1 MDKSNQ
7 HNPHPLYRTIE
18 LTGIDVLSF
27 RSHFYELMRDLEKPE
42 RHTKDKLRAQI
53 ELCLYYLK
61 EILASMERLLA
72 QLKEI

>member
-1 MDKSNQ
+1 MIKMSNEDS
-7 HNPHPLYRTIE
+7 NPLYRTIE

-42 RHTKDKLRAQI
+42 RHTKDKLQAQI

-72 QLKEI
+72 QLKEM